1 MFTSDG
7 KDGRGEAGGDTPP
20 EAGLDGQAGAAPAG
34 DTPPVEAGLDD
45 DVGMSTCFGP
55 TVMA

>member
-20 EAGLDGQAGAAPAG
+20 D
-34 DTPPVEAGLDD
+34 EAGLDD
-45 DVGMSTCFGP
+45 DAVARVVAAVDVLMGDDPAGLG
-55 TVMA
+55 